1 MKFVFHFE
9 APPAGAVTSPGGRTT
24 RLDLTRHD
32 GLPALGHRD
41 VLEDDTL
48 RAAGA
53 KPLHCSH
60 PAGRSRPGPG
70 RQGRNRLTLPKDQI
84 LAFGHGS
91 RIAC

>member
-53 KPLHCSH
+53 KPLHCGH
-60 PAGRSRPGPG
+60 PAGRSLQGPG